1 MSLILVR
8 EIQRVTDFEED
19 KTSHIVVELKLV
31 NYDKLEEQAKQID
44 KENYSKDCFG
54 IEYNYVHNEEKLYVL
69 DDGMFYVDNL
79 GNKHFIECGKSNLK
93 IIERCVL
100 MEYKKFLKDKEK
112 YLKNHNMTYD
122 VI

>member
-1 MSLILVR
+1 VR

-19 KTSHIVVELKLV
+19 MTSHIVVELKLV

-79 GNKHFIECGKSNLK
+79 GNKHFLECSKSNLK

-100 MEYKKFLKDKEK
+100 MEYKKFLKNKEE
-112 YLKNHNMTYD
+112 YLKNHNMSYD